1 MQKIDLI
8 RIMNTSGV
16 SKELILEFA
25 FQTGLIKRQRMISPS
40 DLLFAICS
48 ESTNGTVSYND
59 LAAQIEAD
67 NGVSV
72 SRQAVWKKVTEPCES
87 FFQKIL
93 EIVILNKVD
102 KGDVETLRH
111 SSQYKRVLVQ
121 DSTII
126 KLPVRLFDIFSGVSN
141 GHTKVCNARIQG
153 TYDLLAEK
161 FISFSID
168 PYSKNDLSAAAE
180 LSIQKDD
187 LVLRDRGYLILDEIQ
202 RHVSKEAHC
211 IFRHKFGM
219 ILLDPVT
226 EKQIDILAE
235 LEKKNNL
242 DIEVMLNNKSRT
254 VVRFVAAPV
263 SEEVAN
269 KRRMKAKKEN
279 KTPPSKE
286 YLKLMSWSIFI
297 TTIPKKQAGFITIF
311 NIYSFR
317 WRIEIIFK
325 SWKSNLEFDKIHNV
339 SKTQLS
345 VILLARFIM
354 IIIFTQNIFHRCRVI
369 VKKHLNKDLSLLK
382 VIHYLSRNLNKIRD
396 IYVELTQYTTFAGK
410 TICVLARYC
419 SYDKRARENF
429 EQKMDAV
436 FGLS

>member
-8 RIMNTSGV
+8 RIMNTSGI
-16 SKELILEFA
+16 SEELILEFA

-40 DLLFAICS
+40 DLLFAICT
-48 ESTNGTVSYND
+48 ESTSGTVSYND

-72 SRQAVWKKVTEPCES
+72 SRQAVWKKVTEPCKS

-93 EIVILNKVD
+93 EIVILNKID

-111 SSQYKRVLVQ
+111 SSQYKRILVQ

-141 GHTKVCNARIQG
+141 GHSKVCKARIQG

-226 EKQIDILAE
+226 
-235 LEKKNNL
+235 
-242 DIEVMLNNKSRT
+242 
-254 VVRFVAAPV
+254 
-263 SEEVAN
+263 
-269 KRRMKAKKEN
+269 
-279 KTPPSKE
+279 
-286 YLKLMSWSIFI
+286 
-297 TTIPKKQAGFITIF
+297 G
-311 NIYSFR
+311 
-317 WRIEIIFK
+317 
-325 SWKSNLEFDKIHNV
+325 KIH
-339 SKTQLS
+339 SL
-345 VILLARFIM
+345 VIY
-354 IIIFTQNIFHRCRVI
+354 
-369 VKKHLNKDLSLLK
+369 KHSL
-382 VIHYLSRNLNKIRD
+382 
-396 IYVELTQYTTFAGK
+396 
-410 TICVLARYC
+410 
-419 SYDKRARENF
+419 
-429 EQKMDAV
+429 KMQRLYHCGAIKM
-436 FGLS
+436 